1 MEIVLNEDV
10 LKDNNTAAAYI
21 REQLGRHKVL
31 AINLM
36 SSPGAG
42 KTTLLEAT
50 IRQLCGRYRVG
61 VIEGDLAT
69 EKDADRIRALGV
81 NAVQIN
87 TGGGCHLDARMVTKI
102 LSRFELGETD
112 ILFIENVG
120 NLVCPS
126 GYDLGQNHKVAV
138 LSVPE
143 GNDKI
148 PKYPTMF
155 MRTGLVLLNKIDLL
169 PYVDFSVEAARE
181 DLFHMNPDSALIPLS
196 ARTGEGMELW
206 TAWIEARLAE
216 IRSVQAEAEA
226 ALEQPG

>member
-10 LKDNNTAAAYI
+10 LKDNNTAAAFI
-21 REQLGRHKVL
+21 RDMLRTTGTL

-50 IRQLCGRYRVG
+50 ISALKDRYRIA

-69 EKDADRIRALGV
+69 EKDADRIRAMGV
-81 NAVQIN
+81 HAEQIN
-87 TGGGCHLDARMVTKI
+87 TNGGCHLDARMVTKV
-102 LSRFELGETD
+102 LAKFDLAKTD
-112 ILFIENVG
+112 LLFIENVG

-126 GYDLGQNHKVAV
+126 GYDLGQHHKVAV

-155 MRTGLVLLNKIDLL
+155 LRTELVLLNKIDLL
-169 PYVDFSVEAARE
+169 PYVSFDVEEAKK
-181 DLFHMNPDSALIPLS
+181 DLANINPGSALIPLS
-196 ARTGEGMELW
+196 ATTREGMETWLQ
-206 TAWIEARLAE
+206 WIESKYKEMA
-216 IRSVQAEAEA
+216 
-226 ALEQPG
+226 PHT